1 MNLIPQLKQEHV
13 EIIRTFNSIK
23 TGVSNGKSGD
33 EELLNDLKELKNTL
47 VAHLGLED
55 KLLYPALAKSKV
67 TEAKELGEK
76 FSDEMA
82 EISKVALAFFGKY
95 MSETISDLLQSSE
108 FRKELNGI
116 IQAVTKRIDAE
127 EDILFPAYNKCCAN
141 K

>member
-23 TGVSNGKSGD
+23 TGVSNGKSGV